1 MAEGPTTPSDC
12 AANDEDAGQ
21 DAARHSRRDAMKKA
35 ALASSAAAV
44 VWAAPRVEGFRVA
57 PDYAAAAS
65 GTNASQGSGAKD
77 SSTVNYNCFCFGFG
91 NTCCETCWATT
102 NNGCSGAVCGNCTNT
117 CTGSQTGSLTI
128 AKFSGNIVANYSLSG
143 DVSSGG
149 PLNVAV
155 SGIDPPFQTCNVVV
169 NGTCSN
175 GTFVGGGT
183 QTLNDSGNL
192 AFTPRCSGAN
202 CNMNASVTITLACN
216 FA

>member
-1 MAEGPTTPSDC
+1 MAEGPTTPGNC
-12 AANDEDAGQ
+12 AAEDGEA
-21 DAARHSRRDAMKKA
+21 DHEATRHSRRDAMKKA

-65 GTNASQGSGAKD
+65 GTNASQGSGAKN

-102 NNGCSGAVCGNCTNT
+102 NNGCNGTCGNCNNN
-117 CTGSQTGSLTI
+117 CSGAQSGPLTI
-128 AKFSGNIVANYSLSG
+128 PKFSGNIVANYSLSG

-149 PLNVAV
+149 ALNVAV
-155 SGIDPPFQTCNVVV
+155 TGIDPPFQSCNFTV
-169 NGTCSN
+169 NGNCSN
-175 GTFVGGGT
+175 GTFNGGGT
-183 QTLNDSGNL
+183 QTLNADGNL
-192 AFTPRCSGAN
+192 GFTPRCLNAN
-202 CNMNASVTITLACN
+202 CNMNASVTLTMACT